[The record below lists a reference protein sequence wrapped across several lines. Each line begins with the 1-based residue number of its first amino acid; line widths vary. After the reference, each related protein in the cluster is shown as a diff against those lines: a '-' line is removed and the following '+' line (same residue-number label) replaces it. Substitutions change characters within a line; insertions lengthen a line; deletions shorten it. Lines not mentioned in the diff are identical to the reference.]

1 MKLRKY
7 NEAFEEDHLYDKEG
21 NDLGVFRRAWH
32 EEVRR
37 KLGLDNEKYDM
48 LYLRTIFGEILE
60 DVKNLLDNYFVEI
73 LDRNAQTTISKVNKK
88 GGHGFFGRYR
98 IISKYDLVKSQDLVD
113 RANLFGN
120 LQEDFLYL
128 EQGLN
133 HLKSEYR
140 EECIFGEEFGNQTI
154 ISYEIKNMIDQ
165 NHIGF
170 EFVLD
175 LRYD

>member
-7 NEAFEEDHLYDKEG
+7 NEAFNDDSFINQILRNAKKSTPGKDYNYLYQS
-21 NDLGVFRRAWH
+21 
-32 EEVRR
+32 
-37 KLGLDNEKYDM
+37 
-48 LYLRTIFGEILE
+48 TIFGEILE

-140 EECIFGEEFGNQTI
+140 EECIFGEDFGSQTI

-170 EFVLD
+170 EFILD

>member
-7 NEAFEEDHLYDKEG
+7 NEAFNDDSFINQILRNAKKSTPGKDYNYLYQS
-21 NDLGVFRRAWH
+21 
-32 EEVRR
+32 
-37 KLGLDNEKYDM
+37 
-48 LYLRTIFGEILE
+48 TIFGEILE

-170 EFVLD
+170 EFILA

>member
-7 NEAFEEDHLYDKEG
+7 NEAFNDDSFINQILRNAKKVTPGKDYNYLYQS
-21 NDLGVFRRAWH
+21 
-32 EEVRR
+32 
-37 KLGLDNEKYDM
+37 
-48 LYLRTIFGEILE
+48 TIFGEILE

-73 LDRNAQTTISKVNKK
+73 LDRDAQTTISKVNKK

-98 IISKYDLVKSQDLVD
+98 IKSQYDLVKSQELVE

-170 EFVLD
+170 EFILD

>member
-7 NEAFEEDHLYDKEG
+7 NEAFDDDSFINQILRNAKKSTPGKDYNYLYQS
-21 NDLGVFRRAWH
+21 
-32 EEVRR
+32 
-37 KLGLDNEKYDM
+37 
-48 LYLRTIFGEILE
+48 TIFGEILE

-88 GGHGFFGRYR
+88 DGHGFFGRYR

>member
-7 NEAFEEDHLYDKEG
+7 NEAFNDDSFINQILRNAKKSTPGKDYNYLYQS
-21 NDLGVFRRAWH
+21 
-32 EEVRR
+32 
-37 KLGLDNEKYDM
+37 
-48 LYLRTIFGEILE
+48 TIFGEILE

>member
-1 MKLRKY
+1 MKSAQARPIVYNLFGRKANSFNDMRKEEEKKAKY
-7 NEAFEEDHLYDKEG
+7 NYLYQS
-21 NDLGVFRRAWH
+21 A
-32 EEVRR
+32 
-37 KLGLDNEKYDM
+37 
-48 LYLRTIFGEILE
+48 IFGEILE

-73 LDRNAQTTISKVNKK
+73 LDRDAQTTISKVNKK

-98 IISKYDLVKSQDLVD
+98 IKSQYDLVKTNDDLVS

>member
-7 NEAFEEDHLYDKEG
+7 NEAFNDDSFINQILRNAKKSTPGKDYNYLYQS
-21 NDLGVFRRAWH
+21 A
-32 EEVRR
+32 
-37 KLGLDNEKYDM
+37 
-48 LYLRTIFGEILE
+48 IFGEILE

-73 LDRNAQTTISKVNKK
+73 LDRNAQTIISKVNKK

-98 IISKYDLVKSQDLVD
+98 IKSQYDLVKTNDDLVS

-170 EFVLD
+170 GL
-175 LRYD
+175 YWI